1 MLRFVLLMLFALHSL
16 SVAAAPLDEWVK
28 IGDDYNRDISG
39 LVMLGETA
47 EGPVMLVAHD
57 NKYEDEDRIARVTIR
72 GDSVEYQP
80 FSWPEGVKKPV
91 DIEAMTF
98 APDRHGLYITTSR
111 GDAAWIAVDYVK
123 KAVTEVKRFV
133 LEVPEVQR
141 PQIEGLQV
149 VELGGKTWI
158 VWGHRGSDGHPA
170 ILHWGSFDEKTLTVT
185 PISSTYLHVPWPTI
199 SEVRHLSDL
208 HITLDGTLY
217 ISSASEASNDGPFDG
232 ALYKAGKFTALD
244 DNLRF
249 QVTPLKEAL
258 KRFPGRKVEGFDR
271 TKEGIYFLGTDDE
284 NLGSF
289 VIRAE

>member
-1 MLRFVLLMLFALHSL
+1 MRSLVSLLLVAFLALCAS
-16 SVAAAPLDEWVK
+16 AGPLDKWVK
-28 IGDDYNRDISG
+28 VGDDFNRDISG
-39 LVMLGETA
+39 LVLLGETA

-72 GDSVEYQP
+72 GDSVEYHP
-80 FSWPEGVKKPV
+80 FSWPGGIKKPV

-98 APDRHGLYITTSR
+98 TPDRHGLYITTSK

-123 KAVTEVKRFV
+123 KAITEVKRFV

-141 PQIEGLQV
+141 AQIEGLQV
-149 VELGGKTWI
+149 VELGSKTWI

-170 ILHWGSFDEKTLTVT
+170 ILHWGAFDEKTLTVT
-185 PISSTYLHVPWPTI
+185 PISSTYLHVPWPTL

-208 HITLDGTLY
+208 HITSDGTLY

-232 ALYKAGKFTALD
+232 AIYEAGKFAVLD
-244 DNLRF
+244 NNLRF
-249 QVTPLKEAL
+249 QVAPMKEAL
-258 KRFPGRKVEGFDR
+258 HRFPGRKVEGFDR
-271 TKEGIYFLGTDDE
+271 TKEGVFFLGTDDE